1 MSTKQKAFP
10 GLQPTAEGVLLRDL
24 VLEGSAVPERPIEVL
39 IVEDSAA
46 DVHLTMTAL
55 RDAKIANKIHVVED
69 GEEALAF
76 LHHEGTYADAPR
88 PDLVLLDLN
97 LPKKDGFEVLAEMRS
112 DTDLS
117 NIPVIVV
124 SGSDRA
130 LDIARGY
137 GLQIAAYVVKSL
149 RVDDYFSAIRAI
161 KELWFH

>member
-1 MSTKQKAFP
+1 M
-10 GLQPTAEGVLLRDL
+10 LLRDL
-24 VLEGSAVPERPIEVL
+24 VLRDQTVPERPIDVL

-46 DVHLTMTAL
+46 DVHLTKVAL
-55 RDAKIANKIHVVED
+55 RDANVANKIHVVED

-97 LPKKDGFEVLAEMRS
+97 LPKKDGFEVLAEMKRDS
-112 DTDLS
+112 DLS

-161 KELWFH
+161 KELWFHHVALPPKERRA